1 MRSRDLQRDAQVA
14 VHKAV
19 AAGQIPHILGL
30 ACDRCERQASDRIGK
45 HGVRTGPA
53 ARRCATIEEMRAGGL
68 LPTPAGWSMAADAER
83 ARRFRERVEK
93 ASRSGGI
100 GPNRP
105 GKPQKAVGAVAAE
118 AERITAEVTK
128 SREAFGMDARP

>member
-1 MRSRDLQRDAQVA
+1 MPEPYDCSACPTMPVGSRRCHCMVCHEGFAGVSAFDA
-14 VHKAV
+14 H
-19 AAGQIPHILGL
+19 
-30 ACDRCERQASDRIGK
+30 RIGK

-100 GPNRP
+100 GSNRRRTAAE
-105 GKPQKAVGAVAAE
+105 AVGAVAAE
-118 AERITAEVTK
+118 AGA
-128 SREAFGMDARP
+128 